1 MALLVLMLAV
11 AAEYPRPECTQ
22 TITAAYN
29 TLLGR
34 PPDPEGLE
42 THVASC
48 ATPGWK
54 YPAGMGSGLGGQ
66 PFSWGGLTYT
76 FRTSP
81 EYATAVKAPMGEKGG
96 CRHCAQQPSPCC
108 SQAAAPPENCPFTQ
122 LEDGILEVGA
132 SACPIPQGAWGS
144 TFLLLSAI
152 AAALYVGGG
161 VGFSKHTTGRVA
173 HPHAEIWRE
182 CAGLVLD
189 GVRFAAAVLGSG
201 GVPSSMGGAEYS
213 TLGDVDGLP
222 PDGAH
227 PVTETSAA
235 EGNASTG
242 QERQKEDGGDEAS
255 DEDDLVE

>member
-1 MALLVLMLAV
+1 MSFSF
-11 AAEYPRPECTQ
+11 P
-22 TITAAYN
+22 
-29 TLLGR
+29 
-34 PPDPEGLE
+34 
-42 THVASC
+42 THVTLGARDVGLQCIVKCRDTCTVYYTLQVLYLS
-48 ATPGWK
+48 TTSR
-54 YPAGMGSGLGGQ
+54 AG
-66 PFSWGGLTYT
+66 
-76 FRTSP
+76 
-81 EYATAVKAPMGEKGG
+81 APMGEKGG

-161 VGFSKHTTGRVA
+161 AGFSKHTTGRVA

-222 PDGAH
+222 PDGAQ

-242 QERQKEDGGDEAS
+242 QE
-255 DEDDLVE
+255 